1 MTGLEQTSGT
11 CGLHPGCGGLVAVDP
26 EVTFLEDDAAGYILA
41 LKQTDFSVPQSQ
53 PMRGRLD
60 HRCSFVVDVGV
71 LSLWR

>member
-1 MTGLEQTSGT
+1 M
-11 CGLHPGCGGLVAVDP
+11 VAVDP